1 MWLLLGFRT
10 WGRLSTPLP
19 ASWLGQQAPYLQ
31 SLGSL
36 STWGPGE
43 PGWGHLPVQAS
54 WGCEW
59 AFLAHRGSF
68 SHPGA
73 SQRPRGTSPPWSRGV
88 PAGLACRWSSCHLV
102 RPAWGAGCAPWEG
115 PWPAETPVPGPLWC
129 FYREWVWGI
138 GRLVGFVWPHSG
150 KLSVEG
156 RGRRHPSM
164 WQCPHDWAAAWPAR
178 SCAWSPPQ
186 RDSRASLPRRLEQPY
201 FSANAQF
208 FQALSQCSALQRL
221 CLVSRS
227 GTLQPEAVLAFMAR
241 CLRVVVCHMFT
252 GESLATCK
260 SLQQSLLRR

>member
-59 AFLAHRGSF
+59 AFLAHHGSF

-73 SQRPRGTSPPWSRGV
+73 SQRPRGTSLPWSRGV

-129 FYREWVWGI
+129 FYREWVWGV
-138 GRLVGFVWPHSG
+138 GRLVGLVWPHSG
-150 KLSVEG
+150 KLRASREEDDVTPACGSVPTTG
-156 RGRRHPSM
+156 RQPGRRG
-164 WQCPHDWAAAWPAR
+164 PAPGL
-178 SCAWSPPQ
+178 PP
-186 RDSRASLPRRLEQPY
+186 
-201 FSANAQF
+201 
-208 FQALSQCSALQRL
+208 
-221 CLVSRS
+221 S
-227 GTLQPEAVLAFMAR
+227 GTHAPLSPAGWSSPTSAP
-241 CLRVVVCHMFT
+241 T
-252 GESLATCK
+252 PS
-260 SLQQSLLRR
+260 SSRR